1 MEKNFDPKSMQ
12 DAMRIANSDAAQ
24 RLLATL
30 QAQNP
35 DALNTAM
42 QNAASGDYSKV
53 RESLS
58 AMLASPQVQALL
70 EQLKGQSDE

>member
-12 DAMRIANSDAAQ
+12 DAMRIANSEAGQ

-30 QAQNP
+30 QAQNA

-53 RESLS
+53 RDSLS

-70 EQLKGQSDE
+70 EQLKGQNDE